1 MGIEQRGKIK
11 GQSAMPKYNA
21 KVQCQRA
28 AGKEQKW
35 ANSPADMILDIIL
48 DKMKLNNGV
57 DRCVQNA
64 ASKPI
69 DI

>member
-1 MGIEQRGKIK
+1 
-11 GQSAMPKYNA
+11 
-21 KVQCQRA
+21 VQCQRA